1 MGNIIENLILKFKN
15 TAIVFLAI
23 LLLTLL
29 SSSTVIIF
37 AESLNL
43 EKDITWSDKQ
53 YDKYYLLG
61 ETILAAPNYNDGE
74 KLKLEFMDKNF
85 KTITISN
92 NIDSKFSALKIAEAF
107 INSEELAP
115 VYIDGKY
122 GYIDKY
128 GNEVI
133 KSRYDE
139 AGSFSNDLAKV
150 KVDGK
155 YGYIDKSGNYIIEA
169 KYDDISYFSDD
180 KMLVKISGKYGLISK
195 N

>member
-43 EKDITWSDKQ
+43 EKDITWFDKQ

-85 KTITISN
+85 KTINISN
-92 NIDSKFSALKIAEAF
+92 NVDSKFSALKIARGF
-107 INSEELAP
+107 
-115 VYIDGKY
+115 YQ
-122 GYIDKY
+122 
-128 GNEVI
+128 
-133 KSRYDE
+133 
-139 AGSFSNDLAKV
+139 F
-150 KVDGK
+150 
-155 YGYIDKSGNYIIEA
+155 
-169 KYDDISYFSDD
+169 
-180 KMLVKISGKYGLISK
+180 
-195 N
+195 

>member
-15 TAIVFLAI
+15 TAIVFFAI

-37 AESLNL
+37 ADSLNL

-53 YDKYYLLG
+53 YDKYYVLG
-61 ETILAAPNYNDGE
+61 ESILATPQYNDGD

-92 NIDSKFSALKIAEAF
+92 NVDSKFSALKIAEAF

-133 KSRYDE
+133 EARYDE
-139 AGSFSNDLAKV
+139 AGSF
-150 KVDGK
+150 
-155 YGYIDKSGNYIIEA
+155 
-169 KYDDISYFSDD
+169 F
-180 KMLVKISGKYGLISK
+180 
-195 N
+195 